1 MRDESNHDHLYDQEG
16 SMAKNKGLSAHGTL
30 HSRPCTYLKDSGS
43 KIKILESKSDKTLK
57 VSWNPTNHTL
67 AFGGDNE

>member
-1 MRDESNHDHLYDQEG
+1 
-16 SMAKNKGLSAHGTL
+16 MAKNKGLSAHGAM

-57 VSWNPTNHTL
+57 VAWNPTNHTL